1 VLANVQGQGTFAV
14 AGFGT
19 VVAGP
24 TVAVTGG
31 AGALTTMISSYG
43 PTDEAGTGSSG
54 TASLALLTNYMAST
68 FATPAGEG
76 TGVVMAAQSPGQ
88 DFLTKPAA

>member
-1 VLANVQGQGTFAV
+1 MSG
-14 AGFGT
+14 
-19 VVAGP
+19 
-24 TVAVTGG
+24 
-31 AGALTTMISSYG
+31 SSYALESLEPSFHQDLNNDGQIG
-43 PTDEAGTGSSG
+43 PPPATVIEASGSAVVTGTGSSG

-76 TGVVMAAQSPGQ
+76 TGVVMAAQSVGQ